1 MKKDMR
7 VLEGLSASRCLAG
20 ISQGPASHAFI
31 KEMHTKERTWGSGEM
46 GQHIGN
52 LTGNRVQ

>member
-7 VLEGLSASRCLAG
+7 VLKGLSASRCLAG
-20 ISQGPASHAFI
+20 ISQGPASQAFT
-31 KEMHTKERTWGSGEM
+31 KEMRTKERAWGGGEM
-46 GQHIGN
+46 GQDFGN